1 MPQIICTFAL
11 MVTDNQLNEVLDTIG
26 KNIVSRRKELNLT
39 QEDLAFTA
47 DIDRTYI
54 GYIEN
59 GKQNVTV
66 SVLCKIANALNINI
80 KDLFEDDKPRSN

>member
-1 MPQIICTFAL
+1 ME
-11 MVTDNQLNEVLDTIG
+11 TDKQLNEVLETIG
-26 KNIVSRRKELNLT
+26 KNIVSIRKAQNLT
-39 QEDLAFTA
+39 QEELAFTA

-66 SVLCKIANALNINI
+66 SVLCKLANALNINI